1 MWHAYGNANGYAHI
15 HADSDCDGNR
25 HIHSNS
31 DCDGNGHIHADS
43 DRDGNGHIHA
53 DSDSNSD
60 IYSNRY
66 GHGNGNG
73 YSYSYS
79 YGKRIAAAYTD
90 GTASSDPGAATV
102 KLCGLFI
109 SLGTRERTSR
119 VLGYGRRASV
129 KDAIRFTKSP
139 PIR

>member
-43 DRDGNGHIHA
+43 DCDGNGHIHA

-66 GHGNGNG
+66 GHGNG
-73 YSYSYS
+73 YS

>member
-1 MWHAYGNANGYAHI
+1 MWHADRDADGYAHI
-15 HADSDCDGNR
+15 HSDSDCDGNR

-43 DRDGNGHIHA
+43 DRDGNGHINA
-53 DSDSNSD
+53 DSDCNSD

-66 GHGNGNG
+66 GN
-73 YSYSYS
+73 SYSYS

-90 GTASSDPGAATV
+90 GTASSDTGAATV

-129 KDAIRFTKSP
+129 KDAIRFTKNP

>member
-1 MWHAYGNANGYAHI
+1 VWHAYGNTNGYAHI
-15 HADSDCDGNR
+15 HSDSDCDGNR

-31 DCDGNGHIHADS
+31 DCDGNGH
-43 DRDGNGHIHA
+43 NHA

-60 IYSNRY
+60 IYSNSY
-66 GHGNGNG
+66 GYG
-73 YSYSYS
+73 YRDSDSYRHSNS
-79 YGKRIAAAYTD
+79 NGKRIAATFTD
-90 GTASSDPGAATV
+90 GTASSDAGTATV

-129 KDAIRFTKSP
+129 KDAISFTKSP

>member
-1 MWHAYGNANGYAHI
+1 MWHADGDADADCDLHSHANGDCHGNRYI
-15 HADSDCDGNR
+15 HADSDCDC
-25 HIHSNS
+25 
-31 DCDGNGHIHADS
+31 DC
-43 DRDGNGHIHA
+43 HIHA

-66 GHGNGNG
+66 GHGHGNG

-79 YGKRIAAAYTD
+79 YGKRITAAYTH
-90 GTASSDPGAATV
+90 GTASSDTGAATV

-119 VLGYGRRASV
+119 VLGYGRRASM
-129 KDAIRFTKSP
+129 KDAIRFTKNP

>member
-15 HADSDCDGNR
+15 HSDSDCHGNR
-25 HIHSNS
+25 YIHS
-31 DCDGNGHIHADS
+31 DCDCDCNGHIHADS
-43 DRDGNGHIHA
+43 DT
-53 DSDSNSD
+53 NSD

-66 GHGNGNG
+66 RHGDG
-73 YSYSYS
+73 YSYSN
-79 YGKRIAAAYTD
+79 GKRIAATFTD
-90 GTASSDPGAATV
+90 GTASSDTGTATV

-129 KDAIRFTKSP
+129 KHAISFTKSP